1 MIGVDNSNIVVVA
14 KNLVREKNLEDVV
27 KIIKGK
33 VEEIDL
39 KPLGVEGMVDIIIS
53 KWMGY
58 CLFHKCVLD
67 KVIFARNKWLRP
79 FVMGGLMFPDRAT
92 LWVCGI
98 EEWQVKYDEIRR

>member
-92 LWVCGI
+92 IWVCGI

>member
-1 MIGVDNSNIVVVA
+1 MIGIENSNIVVVA
-14 KNLVREKNLEDVV
+14 KNRVREKNLEAVV

-33 VEEIDL
+33 AEDIDL
-39 KPLGVEGMVDIIIS
+39 EPLGVVGMVDIIIS

-67 KVIFARNKWLRP
+67 QVIFARNKWLRP
-79 FVMGGLMFPDRAT
+79 FVMGGMMFPDRAT

-98 EEWQVKYDEIRR
+98 EEWQVKYDKIRR

>member
-1 MIGVDNSNIVVVA
+1 VIGVDNSNIVVVA